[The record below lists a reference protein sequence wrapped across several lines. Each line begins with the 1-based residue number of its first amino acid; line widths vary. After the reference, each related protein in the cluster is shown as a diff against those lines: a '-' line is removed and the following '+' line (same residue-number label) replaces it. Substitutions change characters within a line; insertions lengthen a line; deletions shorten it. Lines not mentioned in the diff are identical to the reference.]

1 MGPDICVS
9 ARQQRG
15 QTLLVAMLVMGTLCG
30 MVALAVD
37 VGLLFEDRRQLQNSA
52 DAMALA
58 GVQELPMNPGAARV
72 KALDWAARNGVDSSE
87 IKAINIKTTSYPN
100 DTLQVEVEE
109 EFEWI
114 FGAVLGLTSSDVN
127 ASAAARVGS
136 LSGGNNMM
144 PWSILEGDTD
154 CLDAQAK
161 PIFAASC
168 SVKVGAQSKY
178 GGGWRGALDF
188 DGNGGGANE
197 YGDNIVDGTTDTHY
211 CIDGQVVEP
220 CETSVVDIQNGN
232 VVGPTEQGLEDRL
245 AQGPEC
251 DTNSNGKDDF
261 DEVFE
266 PTGEVSPAY
275 TVACPDSPW
284 LIIIPIVEYDG
295 GQTVTIK
302 GWALAY
308 IKTYGCLE
316 TSAPGA
322 SSHASV
328 FAGGQSDIGGE
339 VHGDHVDKPCKHNK
353 SEHQESSSG
362 DTFVMAWEPGMPVP
376 AAVHPACHKGDPHG
390 SSGPCAT
397 PTPTPGPTP
406 TPSPSPT
413 PSPTPTPTPAPSITP
428 TPSPSPTTGPS
439 STPSPTPGSC
449 SGKGHYEV
457 QIQIADAT
465 YSQSEGFVGVYNPTS
480 GVVIRR
486 LIE

>member
-1 MGPDICVS
+1 MGPDISVA
-9 ARQQRG
+9 ARWQQG
-15 QTLLVAMLVMGTLCG
+15 QTLLVAMLVMGVLCG

-58 GVQELPMNPGAARV
+58 GVQELPMRPGTARQ
-72 KALDWAARNGVDSSE
+72 KAQDWATRNGIDSTQ
-87 IKAINIKTTSYPN
+87 IKAINVTTTNYPN

-127 ASAAARVGS
+127 AEAAARVGS
-136 LSGGNNMM
+136 LTGGNNMM
-144 PWSILEGDTD
+144 PWSILQGDSD
-154 CLDAQAK
+154 CLDAQGK
-161 PIFAASC
+161 PLFAANC

-188 DGNGGGANE
+188 DGNGGGAND
-197 YGDNIVDGTTDTHY
+197 YRDNIIDGTTDTYY
-211 CIDGQVVEP
+211 CIDGQVVSP
-220 CETSVVDIQNGN
+220 CDTSVVDIENGN
-232 VVGPTEQGLEDRL
+232 VVGPTEQGLEGRL

-251 DTNSNGKDDF
+251 DTNGNNKDDF

-266 PTGEVSPAY
+266 PTGQVSPAY

-308 IKTYGCLE
+308 VKTYGCLA

-322 SSHASV
+322 GSQAAV
-328 FAGGQSDIGGE
+328 FAGEPAGIGG
-339 VHGDHVDKPCKHNK
+339 DSKTTAVDKPCNHNTQPEHDA
-353 SEHQESSSG
+353 SEHA
-362 DTFVMAWEPGMPVP
+362 FVMAWEPGMPVP
-376 AAVHPACHKGDPHG
+376 AAVHPACHKGKQHG
-390 SSGPCAT
+390 SSAPCAT

-406 TPSPSPT
+406 TSSPSPT

-428 TPSPSPTTGPS
+428 TPSPGPS

-449 SGKGHYEV
+449 GGNGHYEV

-465 YSQSEGFVGVYNPTS
+465 YSQSEGFVGAYNPAA
-480 GVVIRR
+480 GVVVRR
-486 LIE
+486 LIK